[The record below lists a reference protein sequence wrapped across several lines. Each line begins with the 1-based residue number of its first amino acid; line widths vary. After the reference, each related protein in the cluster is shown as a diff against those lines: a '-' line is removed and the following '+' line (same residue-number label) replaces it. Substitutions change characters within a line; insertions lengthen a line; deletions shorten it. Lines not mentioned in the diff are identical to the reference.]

1 MHPKILSCA
10 TNIFIG
16 CTGVPAIQHVRI
28 ERISTYKYFWQTLTG
43 CVDSY
48 LWTNLFLFT
57 MIGVLIGVL
66 CHAWKRC
73 LPPPQLPCW
82 LMNGPG
88 TVTRVYVTVINFY
101 CEIELIKN
109 TCSFKAELNFIWE
122 MCTFVRSIVIRHRNP
137 CAYLPYK
144 KSYNLQTIKHLSNLN
159 LKNYSAVCSIV
170 VVFFPFRDLFKFILS
185 DLNYSDKKAE
195 VMLGAGES
203 DLAAGDGTVH

>member
-1 MHPKILSCA
+1 
-10 TNIFIG
+10 
-16 CTGVPAIQHVRI
+16 
-28 ERISTYKYFWQTLTG
+28 
-43 CVDSY
+43 
-48 LWTNLFLFT
+48 
-57 MIGVLIGVL
+57 
-66 CHAWKRC
+66 
-73 LPPPQLPCW
+73 
-82 LMNGPG
+82 
-88 TVTRVYVTVINFY
+88 
-101 CEIELIKN
+101 
-109 TCSFKAELNFIWE
+109 
-122 MCTFVRSIVIRHRNP
+122 MCTFVRSTVIRHRNP